1 MYEIIEGKRLFTNV
15 YDILNTNSKKL
26 ENESL
31 NRILK
36 QMIEPNQNERIS
48 ARNCLLAL
56 SELQNG
62 SS

>member
-1 MYEIIEGKRLFTNV
+1 MVNLRSTGCVLYEIIAGKRLFTNV

-31 NRILK
+31 NKILK

-48 ARNCLLAL
+48 ARNCL
-56 SELQNG
+56 
-62 SS
+62 